1 MDQQNNPAQFEQAA
15 TDNMENNMENAV
27 RNRLN
32 LEWIDSEW
40 FQVWL
45 KLARGEDQQE

>member
-1 MDQQNNPAQFEQAA
+1 MEEKKGLEQVEPKPKDPA
-15 TDNMENNMENAV
+15 ENVV
-27 RNRLN
+27 RKRLK

-45 KLARGEDQQE
+45 KLARREAQQPE

>member
-1 MDQQNNPAQFEQAA
+1 MEQAA
-15 TDNMENNMENAV
+15 EVEEFEQERAEPMEDLI
-27 RNRLN
+27 RKRLK

-45 KLARGEDQQE
+45 KLARGEQDRQ